1 MSFYQICLK
10 KISHPLVITD
20 TVDIHLTNDDI
31 LIIIIII
38 IIIRILIR
46 IIIINVIRVL
56 LDFGSGSD

>member
-1 MSFYQICLK
+1 LFK

-20 TVDIHLTNDDI
+20 TVDTHLTNDDI
-31 LIIIIII
+31 LIII